1 MPRVPSTLRR
11 LVAAL
16 LATVLAVLSL
26 ALSAGPAPAAPAS
39 GFVQRDGT
47 RLTLGG
53 KPFRFAGPNAYWLG
67 LDENVGGID
76 PAAPG
81 AVDYPT
87 YFRIR
92 DGLTTAKAMGA
103 TAVRAHTLGVS
114 TGTPKALEPELG
126 RYNAAAFDPIDYAIA
141 EAGRQGL
148 KLIIPLTD
156 NWQYYHG
163 SRFDYLRWLG
173 LSTDDD
179 GALFYTDPDARAAY
193 QRFVK
198 QLLQHRNPYTGL
210 RYVDDPTIMAWELGN
225 ELNGM
230 TTDWVQA
237 NAAYVKKLAPRQLV
251 AAGKQFGVDPAV
263 LAARDVDI
271 SDSHYYPP
279 TAAGI
284 RADAKTVTE
293 AGKVYLAGEFGSG
306 SATDELLAAVADD
319 PNVSGATYWS
329 LFPHAD
335 HYGYVQ
341 HDDGFTLHH
350 PGDDEAMRD
359 HVAALTRFAAEMS
372 GKKITR
378 VVGERPLVSG
388 VTKTAGLNAVAWRG
402 TAGADGYRIQRS
414 VLGGGWKTVSGQTL
428 VSANEAP
435 WLDRATVPASSRYRV
450 LAVDAAG
457 RTVAT
462 SVAVG
467 VARNTAAVV
476 DPLEDWFVT
485 SGHSASLRR
494 TPTRTGVEVAPAAGR
509 TGWISYPAKDLVKAW
524 FVLEG
529 DRRPRPTVQVSTE
542 GDRWRTVIPAVSR
555 NGDGTWSAQVSGL
568 TEITGVR
575 LRWLAGD
582 RYRLTRVGL
591 TDRAAIPTAAPGA
604 FALTAP
610 APGSEGVSTQASI
623 AWQPAE
629 NTAYYDLVV
638 SEHADLSD
646 PLLSVSGLTAT
657 TYEPT
662 RAWPG
667 GRTLYVRV
675 RAVNGVGSTEVS
687 GAPVS
692 FATRAA
698 TPGVLVD
705 DFDTYATDAD
715 LQEAWT
721 RNSGGDPITPTLGE
735 PGEGSGHSMVLTF
748 GTGAN
753 GYSGVI
759 RALPAAQ
766 DWRGTSGLRL
776 WVQPDREGQE
786 VGLQFTAKGSFW
798 EHKLRLTGT
807 EGRVVVVPW
816 TDFAPPPWAPQDA
829 VLDLSGV
836 TNVALYPTAQT
847 AQDTL
852 TIDSISATP

>member
-16 LATVLAVLSL
+16 LATALAVLSL

-76 PAAPG
+76 PAALG

-359 HVAALTRFAAEMS
+359 HVAALTRFAAGDEW
-372 GKKITR
+372 
-378 VVGERPLVSG
+378 EEDH
-388 VTKTAGLNAVAWRG
+388 AGGRG
-402 TAGADGYRIQRS
+402 A
-414 VLGGGWKTVSGQTL
+414 
-428 VSANEAP
+428 
-435 WLDRATVPASSRYRV
+435 
-450 LAVDAAG
+450 
-457 RTVAT
+457 
-462 SVAVG
+462 AVG
-467 VARNTAAVV
+467 QW
-476 DPLEDWFVT
+476 P
-485 SGHSASLRR
+485 SPR
-494 TPTRTGVEVAPAAGR
+494 TP
-509 TGWISYPAKDLVKAW
+509 D
-524 FVLEG
+524 
-529 DRRPRPTVQVSTE
+529 
-542 GDRWRTVIPAVSR
+542 
-555 NGDGTWSAQVSGL
+555 
-568 TEITGVR
+568 
-575 LRWLAGD
+575 
-582 RYRLTRVGL
+582 
-591 TDRAAIPTAAPGA
+591 
-604 FALTAP
+604 
-610 APGSEGVSTQASI
+610 
-623 AWQPAE
+623 
-629 NTAYYDLVV
+629 
-638 SEHADLSD
+638 
-646 PLLSVSGLTAT
+646 
-657 TYEPT
+657 
-662 RAWPG
+662 
-667 GRTLYVRV
+667 
-675 RAVNGVGSTEVS
+675 
-687 GAPVS
+687 
-692 FATRAA
+692 
-698 TPGVLVD
+698 
-705 DFDTYATDAD
+705 
-715 LQEAWT
+715 
-721 RNSGGDPITPTLGE
+721 
-735 PGEGSGHSMVLTF
+735 
-748 GTGAN
+748 
-753 GYSGVI
+753 
-759 RALPAAQ
+759 
-766 DWRGTSGLRL
+766 
-776 WVQPDREGQE
+776 
-786 VGLQFTAKGSFW
+786 
-798 EHKLRLTGT
+798 
-807 EGRVVVVPW
+807 
-816 TDFAPPPWAPQDA
+816 
-829 VLDLSGV
+829 
-836 TNVALYPTAQT
+836 
-847 AQDTL
+847 
-852 TIDSISATP
+852 